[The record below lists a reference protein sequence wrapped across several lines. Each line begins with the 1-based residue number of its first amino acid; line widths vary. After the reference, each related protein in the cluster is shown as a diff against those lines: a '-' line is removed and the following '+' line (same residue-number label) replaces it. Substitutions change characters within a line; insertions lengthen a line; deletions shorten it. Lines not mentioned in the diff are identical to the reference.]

1 MERTVAEFDQTTNK
15 IPPPRKDGTFNELQF
30 TIKDGMDGAGNQLKI
45 MGQSSASME
54 LIGYV
59 LLEVH
64 DVADPVSYFCGNLL

>member
-1 MERTVAEFDQTTNK
+1 
-15 IPPPRKDGTFNELQF
+15 
-30 TIKDGMDGAGNQLKI
+30 MDGAGNQLKI

-64 DVADPVSYFCGNLL
+64 DVADPVSYFCGNLLSDK